1 MTRQIASFL
10 ALVVVLIV
18 ADLAHA
24 QRNATTYQ
32 TLLTRTRQANTYI
45 DVNASPKP
53 GNIDSSIVRTFFRL
67 EFDYLNFTR
76 SAAESDPD
84 AEFGTEV
91 TIFVDVFKAG
101 ANISDRTEQPDM
113 AMMRSGM
120 AQRRQNPS
128 TNPSA
133 GLSAIPL
140 ATDAWRGTAKAANY
154 AQTISNR
161 HYLEGF
167 VEIGLPAGDYI
178 FAVSMRE
185 EGQSRIRPVAR
196 ARYRVHDFSN
206 LDNRLPI
213 YVIKSAIDSTSDK
226 FQFLGFGNQ
235 VPYGSD
241 FDVLIPI
248 AESVDPNNM
257 SLIVKALEFGRKDTS
272 VTQTLATIETE
283 PEMVVVGNMKF
294 GAGYLFQLESSGQ
307 RWLRVPVM
315 ASRFPNAPMRI
326 ELMADGNSSP
336 IGQRMLQSKWVDIPT
351 SLLNVSVAVDMM
363 ESILEK
369 DEFRRV
375 RRLNNNEKET
385 YFTEYW
391 TPKDPTP
398 GTEFNELMVEY
409 YRRVDIAYERFSSAT
424 TPGFAS
430 DQGKTYILM
439 GEPDKI
445 TRRFPPDQ
453 PVLEVWEYGERQ
465 ILFQATSGFG
475 DFQLVRSSK

>member
-1 MTRQIASFL
+1 MTRIIASFI
-10 ALVVVLIV
+10 ALIVVLIV
-18 ADLAHA
+18 ADLSHA

-32 TLLTRTRQANTYI
+32 TLLSRTRQANTYI
-45 DVNASPKP
+45 DVNASPQP
-53 GNIDSSIVRTFFRL
+53 QNTDSSTVRTYFRL

-76 SAAESDPD
+76 SAAVSDSD
-84 AEFGTEV
+84 AEFGTDV

-101 ANISDRTEQPDM
+101 ATISDRTEQPDM
-113 AMMRSGM
+113 TMMRGGM

-128 TNPSA
+128 TNSSA
-133 GLSAIPL
+133 GSSAIPL
-140 ATDAWRGTAKAANY
+140 ATDAWRGTARAANY

-167 VEIGLPAGDYI
+167 VEMGLPAGDYI

-185 EGQSRIRPVAR
+185 EGQSRIRAVAR
-196 ARYRVHDFSN
+196 TRYRVHDFSN

-213 YVIKSAIDSTSDK
+213 YIIKSINSTSNK
-226 FQFLGFGNQ
+226 FEFLGFGNQ

-248 AESVDPNNM
+248 AESVDPNKM
-257 SLIVKALEFGRKDTS
+257 SLLVKALEFGRKDTS
-272 VTQTLATIETE
+272 VTSILATIETE
-283 PEMVVVGNMKF
+283 HEMVVVGNMQL
-294 GAGYLFQLESSGQ
+294 GTGYSFQLESSGQ

-315 ASRFPNAPMRI
+315 ASRFPNTPMRI
-326 ELMADGNSSP
+326 ELMADGISTP
-336 IGQRMLQSKWVDIPT
+336 VGQRMLQSKWVDIPT

-363 ESILEK
+363 ENVLEK
-369 DEFRRV
+369 DEYRRV

-385 YFTEYW
+385 YFTGFW
-391 TPKDPTP
+391 APKDPTP

-424 TPGFAS
+424 TLGFTS

-445 TRRFPPDQ
+445 TRRFPPEQ

-465 ILFQATSGFG
+465 VLFQATSGFG
-475 DFQLVRSSK
+475 DFQLVRSSN